1 MIQSTNDLLI
11 KNWDKINKYCY
22 AVYLG
27 GSRVDM
33 SIDKPHDYDYIWFV
47 KPRQYNFLIV
57 CLRDIGIKC
66 ANVGSTK
73 TNKNKVE
80 PELLI
85 DCSQCR
91 FIPST
96 KITWFSYLDPLMR
109 LVAGDDICPK
119 TDIIYKHRKE
129 FIEELKNKANL
140 INTNRIKNQKRW
152 YHILRGIYIL
162 LNNSY
167 EVNEEQKKELN
178 ILHDLDNNWEAVRD
192 KTLKLLSN
200 LS

>member
-1 MIQSTNDLLI
+1 MLQSTNNLLI

-27 GSRVDM
+27 GSRVD
-33 SIDKPHDYDYIWFV
+33 SAIDTPHDYDYIWFV
-47 KPRQYNFLIV
+47 KPRQYNFLIT

-66 ANVGSTK
+66 ANVGS
-73 TNKNKVE
+73 NKNKARSDF
-80 PELLI
+80 LI

-91 FIPST
+91 YLPAT
-96 KITWFSYLDPLMR
+96 KITWFSYLDPLMQ
-109 LVAGDDICPK
+109 LIAGEDICPK

-129 FIEELKNKANL
+129 FIKELKNKANL
-140 INTNRIKNQKRW
+140 ISTNRIKNQKRW

-167 EVNEEQKKELN
+167 NVSAEQKRDLN
-178 ILHDLDNNWEAVRD
+178 ILHDLASGWEEIKD
-192 KTLKLLSN
+192 KTLRLLSN